1 MQAKLR
7 AYMQPFYMQLHGEKT
22 NPIEAVIVIVMMVVV
37 MVIVMMMIV
46 VVMVTSAA
54 CAG

>member
-7 AYMQPFYMQLHGEKT
+7 AYMQAFYMQLHGEKT
-22 NPIEAVIVIVMMVVV
+22 NPIKAVMVIVMMVVV
-37 MVIVMMMIV
+37 MVIAMVMMV

-54 CAG
+54 CAS